1 MRTASLARWALAC
14 ALAWGLASP
23 PARSAPEGPG
33 AVPES
38 CQPLTSDVVDVE
50 VETEDGAVVHL
61 HRHPAHGPPVLLVH
75 GLSSNHWSLDLG
87 PDRSLA
93 AHLQARGMDTWALD
107 LRGHGDARR
116 TETAGP
122 QVGGWTLD
130 DYGRY
135 DLHAA
140 IAHIRAETGASELG
154 YVGHSMGGMV
164 AAIYQAWH
172 GDAALGAVVVVGS
185 PIDFGHLDPLVVQ
198 SLGAMGVGTLPRRLP
213 GPAVGAAAARLGGA
227 GPLGAFL
234 WTRDSISKEA
244 ERRLVARAAGNM
256 SRQEL
261 AHLRGAIR
269 EGRLVSA
276 DGTRDYA
283 ASLAELQAPLLVLAG
298 RADHIAPPDRVRPWH
313 DLAGSEDKVF
323 LVAGRAN
330 GFTFDHGHV
339 DLVVGDTAPTE
350 IYPLITGFLSTR
362 LDHHSG
368 ACAEVR

>member
-1 MRTASLARWALAC
+1 MKIGALATWLAAAA
-14 ALAWGLASP
+14 ALASG
-23 PARSAPEGPG
+23 PARAASEGPG
-33 AVPES
+33 ALPEMCS
-38 CQPLTSDVVDVE
+38 PMSSEVVDTE
-50 VETEDGAVVHL
+50 VPTADGAVVHL

-93 AHLQARGMDTWALD
+93 AHLQARGFDAWALD

-116 TETAGP
+116 TETAGA
-122 QVGGWTLD
+122 QVAGWTLD
-130 DYGRY
+130 DYGRH

-140 IAHIRAETGASELG
+140 IEHIRAETGAARLG

-172 GDAALGAVVVVGS
+172 GDAALGALVVVGS
-185 PIDFGHLDPLVVQ
+185 PIDFGHLDPLVAR
-198 SLGAMGVGTLPRRLP
+198 SLDAMVVGSIPRRLP

-234 WTRDSISKEA
+234 WTQGSISKEA

-261 AHLRGAIR
+261 SHLRAAIR

-276 DGTRDYA
+276 DGELDYA
-283 ASLAELQAPLLVLAG
+283 EALAELQVPLLVLAG
-298 RADHIAPPDRVRPWH
+298 RADHIAPPDRVRPWVE
-313 DLAGSEDKVF
+313 LSGSADETF

-330 GFTFDHGHV
+330 GFSFDHGHV
-339 DLVVGDTAPTE
+339 DLVVGDTAPAE
-350 IYPLITGFLSTR
+350 IFPLITGFLSTR

-368 ACAEVR
+368 ACTAPK